1 MVVVMVVVMV
11 VHGHK
16 NGEGGRGGFVHSV
29 FLFVLISPLSWGGRW
44 VVSFSPAACFT
55 DSWFSSSLLQ
65 GETYSSMTQTETLS
79 LLVIQLIYK
88 HTHRHA

>member
-11 VHGHK
+11 IHGHK
-16 NGEGGRGGFVHSV
+16 NGEGGRGGFVLIVHSV

-65 GETYSSMTQTETLS
+65 GETYSSMTQTVTHRDTLS
-79 LLVIQLIYK
+79 FGYSIDI
-88 HTHRHA
+88 